1 MNIEN
6 LASTL
11 AQGEAYLITSAEN
24 CFYFTGFQNGEGV
37 LLITPKE
44 RVYMTDGRYIEAA
57 GKQITCCT
65 DVIDAPVFT
74 DEIERICSFEGV
86 KTLYVEQG
94 RVTLGFYEKL
104 RKALAG
110 VTVEGTDRLE
120 DEINALRS
128 VKSAEEVEKI
138 KAAQEIAEKGFD
150 FILTRIKP
158 GVSEIEIARELDY
171 FMLTNGAQAVSF
183 DTIAVT
189 GAKTSMPHGVPGS
202 QTVKRGDLFLLDFG
216 AVYEGYHSDMTRTV
230 AVGEI
235 DGKKAE
241 IYNIVLEAQK
251 KALDFLAPAVLC
263 KDADA
268 AARDYIKEHGY
279 AENFTHSTGHG
290 VGVEIHEKPNLSS
303 RNEKGALEAGNVV
316 TVEPGI
322 YLPGEF
328 GVRIEDMA
336 LITPGGS
343 ENLTKCKKELIVI

>member
-1 MNIEN
+1 MNIEK

-11 AQGEAYLITSAEN
+11 AKGEAYLITSAEN
-24 CFYFTGFQNGEGV
+24 CFYFTGFQNGEGA

-57 GKQITCCT
+57 NAKITCCT
-65 DVIDAPVFT
+65 DILDAAVFT
-74 DEIERICSFEGV
+74 DEIERICSFEGI
-86 KTLYVEQG
+86 KTLFVES

-104 RKALAG
+104 RSSL
-110 VTVEGTDRLE
+110 EGISITGGSRLD
-120 DEINALRS
+120 DEINALRR
-128 VKSAEEVEKI
+128 VKSAEEAEKI
-138 KAAQEIAEKGFD
+138 RKAQAIAEKGFD

-189 GAKTSMPHGVPGS
+189 GAKTSMPHGVPGNE
-202 QTVKRGDLFLLDFG
+202 TVRRGDFFLLDFG

-235 DGKKAE
+235 DGRKAE

-251 KALDFLAPAVLC
+251 RSLDFLAPGRTC

-268 AARDYIKEHGY
+268 AARDYIKEKGFG
-279 AENFTHSTGHG
+279 EKFTHSTGHG

-303 RNEKGALEAGNVV
+303 KNEKGVLEAGNVV

-328 GVRIEDMA
+328 GIRIEDMA
-336 LITPGGS
+336 LITPQGS
-343 ENLTKCKKELIVI
+343 VNLTNCGKELIVL

>member
-1 MNIEN
+1 MNIEK

-11 AQGEAYLITSAEN
+11 APGEAYLITSTEN

-37 LLITPKE
+37 LLITPEE

-57 GKQITCCT
+57 QAVITCCT
-65 DVIDAPVFT
+65 EVLSAAVFT
-74 DEIERICSFEGV
+74 DEIERLCSSDGV
-86 KTLYVEQG
+86 KTLFVETG
-94 RVTLGFYEKL
+94 RITLGFYEKL
-104 RKALAG
+104 RSSLEG
-110 VTVEGTDRLE
+110 VEVTGTEKLE
-120 DEINALRS
+120 NEINALRS
-128 VKSAEEVEKI
+128 VKSAQEVEKI
-138 KAAQEIAEKGFD
+138 KKAQAIAEKGFD
-150 FILTRIKP
+150 YILTRIKP
-158 GVSEIEIARELDY
+158 GVSEIEITRELDF
-171 FMLTNGAQAVSF
+171 FMLKNGAQAVSF

-189 GAKTSMPHGVPGS
+189 GAKTSMPHGVPGNEII
-202 QTVKRGDLFLLDFG
+202 KRGDFFLLDFG

-235 DGKKAE
+235 SGRQAE

-251 KALDFLAPAVLC
+251 KALAFLAPGRLC

-268 AARDYIKEHGY
+268 AARDYIKEKGY
-279 AENFTHSTGHG
+279 GEKFTHSTGHG

-336 LITPGGS
+336 LITAQGS
-343 ENLTKCKKELIVI
+343 VNLTQSKKDLIVI

>member
-1 MNIEN
+1 MNIEK
-6 LASTL
+6 LASKL
-11 AQGEAYLITSAEN
+11 RRGEAFLITSAEN
-24 CFYFTGFQNGEGV
+24 CFYFTGFQLGEGV

-57 GKQITCCT
+57 NAAITCCT
-65 DVIDAPVFT
+65 EIIDAAVFT
-74 DEIERICSFEGV
+74 DEIEKICSAESV
-86 KTLYVEQG
+86 KKLFVETG
-94 RVTLGFYEKL
+94 RITLGFYEKL
-104 RKALAG
+104 RKALKGTEVAG
-110 VTVEGTDRLE
+110 GERLE
-120 DEINALRS
+120 KEIDALRS
-128 VKSAEEVEKI
+128 VKSAQEFEKI
-138 KAAQEIAEKGFD
+138 RKAQEIAERGFD
-150 FILTRIKP
+150 YILGRIKP
-158 GVSEIEIARELDY
+158 GMREIEIARELDY

-189 GAKTSMPHGVPGS
+189 GAKTSMPHGVPGDEIIK
-202 QTVKRGDLFLLDFG
+202 QGDLFLLDFG

-251 KALDFLAPAVLC
+251 RALGFLAPGKHC

-268 AARDYIKEHGY
+268 AARDYIKEKGY
-279 AENFTHSTGHG
+279 GEKFTHSTGHG

-303 RNEKGALEAGNVV
+303 RNEKGVLQEGNIV

-322 YLPGEF
+322 YLAGEF

-336 LITPGGS
+336 LITPDGS
-343 ENLTKCKKELIVI
+343 ENLTKCKKELIVL